1 MKGKEKSLF
10 TNHLGITTDYVK
22 RLFSTLFH
30 LRNKERKVRSCGS
43 SSRGIPHVI
52 NSIIYTAYAPT
63 LLRSTAKYDLS
74 YDRCLE
80 ETGFCRHSYCL
91 ECVRLHNTSIK

>member
-43 SSRGIPHVI
+43 SSWG
-52 NSIIYTAYAPT
+52 
-63 LLRSTAKYDLS
+63 
-74 YDRCLE
+74 
-80 ETGFCRHSYCL
+80 HSSC
-91 ECVRLHNTSIK
+91 NK